1 MDLYQ
6 SLVTVNPVTLIA
18 QICNLFIQLLIVK
31 IFFLDKIKAVLDKR
45 RETADKQIAD
55 AEAAK
60 SEAAAIK
67 QTYEE
72 NMRQAKTKAD
82 DMILS
87 AQKTA
92 GVIRTMLGRRVP
104 GHFDEE
110 QYALCWIVDFPM
122 YEIGDES
129 GELEFCHNPFSM
141 PSGGLDVLL
150 KVCDALEYAHSRNVM
165 HGDLKPANIMI
176 GEYHETYIMD
186 WGIARRIGE
195 NPEEA
200 ENPDGKRG
208 ICGTPH
214 YLAPEM
220 VVGEVCDQRADIFAM
235 GVILFEAVTLKSAFT
250 GSSVQELM
258 ENIRDGRMEPLEHR
272 FHVRI
277 DRDLKCGHRTHQC
290 PESDGKGV
298 KGAGEHLRH
307 VKALHT
313 VTSSGRRM

>member
-92 GVIRTMLGRRVP
+92 AQRSEEIISQAQKQAAQIKTKAASDIEMEKKKAVNEAK
-104 GHFDEE
+104 DE
-110 QYALCWIVDFPM
+110 I
-122 YEIGDES
+122 S
-129 GELEFCHNPFSM
+129 ELAM
-141 PSGGLDVLL
+141 AIAG
-150 KVCDALEYAHSRNVM
+150 KVVARELNDA
-165 HGDLKPANIMI
+165 DQ
-176 GEYHETYIMD
+176 
-186 WGIARRIGE
+186 
-195 NPEEA
+195 
-200 ENPDGKRG
+200 DG
-208 ICGTPH
+208 
-214 YLAPEM
+214 M
-220 VVGEVCDQRADIFAM
+220 
-235 GVILFEAVTLKSAFT
+235 
-250 GSSVQELM
+250 
-258 ENIRDGRMEPLEHR
+258 
-272 FHVRI
+272 I
-277 DRDLKCGHRTHQC
+277 DRFIEELGDQK
-290 PESDGKGV
+290 
-298 KGAGEHLRH
+298 
-307 VKALHT
+307 
-313 VTSSGRRM
+313 